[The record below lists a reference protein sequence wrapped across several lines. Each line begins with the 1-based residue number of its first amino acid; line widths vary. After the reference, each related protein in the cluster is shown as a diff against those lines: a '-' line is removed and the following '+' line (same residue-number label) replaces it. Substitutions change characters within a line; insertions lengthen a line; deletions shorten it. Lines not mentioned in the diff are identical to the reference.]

1 MISNN
6 NLKKIHIKQKIAF
19 LILGTVLWIAGV
31 IILII
36 IPQINSINDLG
47 ERIKNHKI
55 YLEAQ
60 YENKINEQKN
70 KKKLEIIEKEIK
82 KIDQMFISQNRELEF
97 ITTLEEIAS
106 RHNIEQKIS
115 LEDNNQKEK
124 NHKSYKKNRLQLTS
138 QGTFSD
144 LLNYLMDIESLNY
157 YINIQSIEFVS
168 ENDENKNR
176 YIPAIIQQEN
186 INNNNQIMCKITANT
201 YWK

>member
-6 NLKKIHIKQKIAF
+6 NSKKIDIKQKIIL
-19 LILGTVLWIAGV
+19 LISGTILWIVG
-31 IILII
+31 ITILII
-36 IPQINSINDLG
+36 IPQIHSINDLG
-47 ERIKNHKI
+47 ERIKSHKI
-55 YLEAQ
+55 YLEEQ

-106 RHNIEQKIS
+106 RHNIKQKIS
-115 LEDNNQKEK
+115 LEDNNQKEENNK
-124 NHKSYKKNRLQLTS
+124 GYKENRLQLTS

-157 YINIQSIEFVS
+157 YINIKSIEFIS
-168 ENDENKNR
+168 KNDDSKNKYVPNM
-176 YIPAIIQQEN
+176 IQQEDA
-186 INNNNQIMCKITANT
+186 NNDNQIMCKIVANT